1 MNNYTVSGLN
11 VTMEVVTRHD
21 PQPDFSSLLK
31 NRQRIEEL
39 DKQCGKLNKAIAT
52 GTALLTKAEQK
63 SAEAAQLLTKQTE
76 KIKGALLTGKKPSAD
91 DRGHFESR
99 IAELHQLDDDFP
111 ASPAELKAALTELQ
125 AELSYAETERTECV
139 RLARRLAQ
147 KYFVENFE
155 DLEIRYREL
164 ISMTRECLEYMLV
177 QAAMAG
183 AFFDYQDPEHRR
195 RNGGDTRNPSMIK
208 ALKYIQYTAAMI
220 NGNWI
225 EGLQIQPETVLARA
239 DQDMLRII
247 DGLKD
252 WQAFPVNAIRSRTTA
267 CEIMK
272 QRFDAVQANRQSQGL

>member
-1 MNNYTVSGLN
+1 MNNYTVSSLN
-11 VTMEVVTRHD
+11 VTMEVVTRND

-39 DKQCGKLNKAIAT
+39 DKQCGKLNKAITA
-52 GTALLTKAEQK
+52 GTAHLTKAEQK
-63 SAEAAQLLTKQTE
+63 SAEAARLLTKQTE
-76 KIKGALLTGKKPSAD
+76 KVKGALLTGKKPSAD

-99 IAELHQLDDDFP
+99 IAKLQQLDDDFP
-111 ASPAELKAALTELQ
+111 ASPTELKAALAELQ
-125 AELSYAETERTECV
+125 AELSYVEGERIESL

-147 KYFVENFE
+147 KYFLENFE
-155 DLEIRYREL
+155 DLEVRYREL
-164 ISMTRECLEYMLV
+164 TAMTRECLEHMLI

-195 RNGGDTRNPSMIK
+195 RNGGDTRNPSMVK

-252 WQAFPVNAIRSRTTA
+252 WQAFPVNAIRSRVPA
-267 CEIMK
+267 AEAMK
-272 QRFDAVQANRQSQGL
+272 QRFAAAQANRQSQGL